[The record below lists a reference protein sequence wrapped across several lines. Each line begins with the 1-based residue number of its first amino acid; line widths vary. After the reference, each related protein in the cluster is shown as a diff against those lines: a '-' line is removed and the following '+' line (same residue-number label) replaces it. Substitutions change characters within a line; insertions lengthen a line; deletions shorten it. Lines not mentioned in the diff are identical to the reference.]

1 MNIKSQIP
9 NLFTLS
15 NLLSG
20 LVAIYF
26 VSTSKLEWASMC
38 ILIGAGFDFLDGMIA
53 RALGVSGD
61 FGKQLDSL
69 ADMVTF
75 GLAPSFIAMYLA
87 GAFNPNLGFSL
98 LAFAPAIMAP
108 FSAYRLAKFNLDTRQ
123 TNSFIGVPTPANA
136 LFWLSIPLIL
146 SYTAT
151 NETALGQAYLYFAN
165 TDWLIGLVALA
176 WSILLVCELPLLAL
190 KFKSFAI
197 KENKFRY
204 LLIIFS
210 AILLALL
217 WVQAIP
223 IILLLY
229 ILLSVIESLIK
240 K

>member
-9 NLFTLS
+9 NLFTLC

-20 LVAIYF
+20 LIAIYL
-26 VSTSKLEWASMC
+26 VSQSKLEWASIC

-53 RALGVSGD
+53 RLLGVSGEM
-61 FGKQLDSL
+61 GKQLDSL

-75 GLAPSFIAMYLA
+75 GLAPAFIGIYLA

-98 LAFAPAIMAP
+98 LSFAPAIMAP

-123 TNSFIGVPTPANA
+123 TDSFIGVPTPANA

-146 SYTAT
+146 AYTAT

-165 TDWLIGLVALA
+165 TGWLIGLTALV
-176 WSILLVCELPLLAL
+176 WSILLVSELPLLAL
-190 KFKSFAI
+190 KFKSLGFR
-197 KENKFRY
+197 ENLFRY
-204 LLIIFS
+204 LLIIIS